1 LLNRESWAVFCCPA
15 QGSLCAIRTRRLE
28 LGKLTEI
35 RWHGRA
41 GQGIVTAG
49 ELLAESALKH
59 DMYFQAFPDYGP
71 ERMGAPIKSYTRI
84 SDEPIDVHYQILN
97 PEIVVVVNPN
107 LLGVE
112 NVTEGLVENGIL
124 IVNSPESP
132 ANIRALVGLENSKI
146 KVFTVDA
153 TGIALEALKRDIPA
167 TIMLGAIV
175 RASGVVDLHDAVEVV
190 KEKLGE
196 KLRGEV
202 VDANVKALHRAYDEV
217 KEG

>member
-1 LLNRESWAVFCCPA
+1 M
-15 QGSLCAIRTRRLE
+15 
-28 LGKLTEI
+28 GKLTEI